1 MPGRYEHRGRSDEA
15 RPSTKSTSRC
25 AGATRRPPPATNAA
39 CSSAVWKAIPAS
51 TPSVRCGAR
60 SSGVTSTT
68 MPALAKPSPRLEGDQ
83 PLTTTSSPLVAAG
96 QITPPGHMQ
105 NENTPRPSTW
115 RTSAYDAA
123 GTPRGRVVQRYW
135 IWSTSAWGC
144 STRTPTANGFAS
156 SARPRRWRSASTSRA
171 ECPVARTT
179 PRPATWSPAA
189 VTTPVTAP
197 LASVRSVTRVPAHH
211 RRRPAHVTASRRRR
225 RLGPERLVDP
235 HPDAEHAHERS
246 LPRIERTPHD
256 HVVRDRARRDA
267 EPVRETVRALP
278 RVVVRIGRESDLGL
292 GDHAV
297 RRGREARRGMLL
309 SVGGQRAA
317 AAPVDGWKKQWRKLA
332 RGSSGTSRACG
343 RRRRPPGR
351 RAGAAL
357 RTHRGRL
364 RPRRPAHLTAPAAAS

>member
-1 MPGRYEHRGRSDEA
+1 MPGRYEHLGRSDEG

-25 AGATRRPPPATNAA
+25 AGAPRPPPPATNAA

-68 MPALAKPSPRLEGDQ
+68 MPAFAKPSPRLDGDH

-156 SARPRRWRSASTSRA
+156 SASPRRWRSVSTSRA
-171 ECPVARTT
+171 ECPVARIT

-189 VTTPVTAP
+189 VTG
-197 LASVRSVTRVPAHH
+197 VRSEEHTSELQSQSNLVC
-211 RRRPAHVTASRRRR
+211 
-225 RLGPERLVDP
+225 RL
-235 HPDAEHAHERS
+235 
-246 LPRIERTPHD
+246 
-256 HVVRDRARRDA
+256 
-267 EPVRETVRALP
+267 
-278 RVVVRIGRESDLGL
+278 
-292 GDHAV
+292 
-297 RRGREARRGMLL
+297 LL
-309 SVGGQRAA
+309 E
-317 AAPVDGWKKQWRKLA
+317 KKKKAQKYTQWA
-332 RGSSGTSRACG
+332 YV
-343 RRRRPPGR
+343 
-351 RAGAAL
+351 
-357 RTHRGRL
+357 
-364 RPRRPAHLTAPAAAS
+364 